1 MVTVTML
8 CQNGRAVGFTS
19 TGHANFGEAGEDV
32 VCSAISAITQ
42 TCVLGLTQVAGL
54 RAGKHLALEIG
65 EETGITC
72 ILSGDTDEE
81 QQQKAELLFSTME
94 EGLRSIKASYRG
106 AIKILHREV

>member
-8 CQNGRAVGFTS
+8 RKNGHTVGFTS
-19 TGHANFGEAGEDV
+19 AGHAGCGEAGEDV
-32 VCSAISAITQ
+32 VCSAVSAITQ
-42 TCVLGLTQVAGL
+42 TCVLGLTNVIGL
-54 RAGKHLALEIG
+54 RPGKRLALEIG

-106 AIKILHREV
+106 AIKIRHREV

>member
-8 CQNGRAVGFTS
+8 SQGGHAAGFTS
-19 TGHANFGEAGEDV
+19 TGHANFGEAGEDI

-54 RAGKHLALEIG
+54 LPGKHLALEIG

-94 EGLRSIKASYRG
+94 AGLRSIQESYRG
-106 AIKILHREV
+106 AIKIRHREV

>member
-8 CQNGRAVGFTS
+8 RRGGQTVGFTS
-19 TGHANFGEAGEDV
+19 AGHAGCGEAGRDV
-32 VCSAISAITQ
+32 VCSAVSAITQ
-42 TCVLGLTQVAGL
+42 TCVLGLTNVVGL
-54 RAGKHLALEIG
+54 LPGKRLALEIG

-94 EGLRSIKASYRG
+94 EGLRSIQESYRG
-106 AIKILHREV
+106 AIKIRHREV

>member
-8 CQNGRAVGFTS
+8 RQNGHTVGFTS
-19 TGHANFGEAGEDV
+19 AGHAGYGEAGEDV
-32 VCSAISAITQ
+32 VCSAVSAITQ
-42 TCVLGLTQVAGL
+42 TCVLGLTNVIGL
-54 RAGKHLALEIG
+54 RPGKRLALEIG

-106 AIKILHREV
+106 AIKIRHREV